1 MFKIETK
8 FDSKKFAK
16 DVEKEIL
23 ENAKKELKKDLEKVI
38 TPFKS
43 EIANAGGRY
52 KVTVTGRTLKDLQGK
67 IELDGMAKDLE
78 DDLSKRIQANI
89 K

>member
-16 DVEKEIL
+16 DVEQEIL
-23 ENAKKELKKDLEKVI
+23 EHAKHELKKDLEKVMA
-38 TPFKS
+38 PFKS
-43 EIANAGGRY
+43 EIANSGGRY
-52 KVTVTGRTLKDLQGK
+52 KVTITGRTLKDLQGK

-78 DDLSKRIQANI
+78 NDLSNRIQASI